1 MKRTLFFSLVVCLCA
16 TLRAAVSPSGTLPVL
31 YIQTENNAPITSKED
46 YINATYYLD
55 NKGLSDYQ
63 SIGSKA
69 QPLNMEIRGRG
80 NYTWRDFDK
89 KPYRIKLADKQPL
102 LGMTK
107 SKHFALLAHADDNK
121 GFMRNTIGFQ
131 LSKLI
136 GITWTPTAKPLEVV
150 LNGDYIGLYFLTETI
165 RVDKDR
171 VNIVEQEDEA
181 TDPIAITGG
190 WLVEIDNY
198 REDPQIIITEGDY
211 YNTETAFT
219 YKTPEVLSSAQE
231 QFLKEEMERINT
243 LVYGD
248 KNSDELWKYL
258 DMEALA
264 RFYIVQEL
272 TDNYESFHGSCYLY
286 REMGEGEKWYFGPV
300 WDFGS
305 AFNRDKS
312 QYIFEGDV
320 WHNHW
325 IPEICKFPAFNTCL
339 KTLWTNFYNGDFNQ
353 IYDYIVQQKDLI
365 ASAVQ
370 ADYQRWPDYGN
381 NDFSNR
387 VTKVTNRLRSYAQW
401 LNENNWAIPEDNTE
415 GDDDEEEDNTND
427 NPEIE
432 DDDLMLTDMLVWRN
446 GKSVVYSVA
455 DVDSITFVQKQGIV
469 VKTKVPDTWKETIY
483 VWIWGDGIEDYEHVA
498 KKQGDWYVF
507 AYEGKE
513 LNIIFKNGEGW
524 TGHPNQT
531 EDIYTTRSACYI
543 LTQEGEEK
551 AVATQVDCY

>member
-107 SKHFALLAHADDNK
+107 SKHFALLAHADDSK
-121 GFMRNTIGFQ
+121 GFMRNAIGFQ

-136 GITWTPTAKPLEVV
+136 GLTWTPTATPLEVV

-181 TDPIAITGG
+181 TDPMAITGG

-231 QFLKEEMERINT
+231 QFLREEMERINT

-339 KTLWTNFYNGDFNQ
+339 RTLWTDFYNGDFNQ

-401 LNENNWAIPEDNTE
+401 LNENNWAIPEDNTG

-469 VKTKVPDTWKETIY
+469 VKAKVPDTWKETIY

-543 LTQEGEEK
+543 LNQEGEEK